1 MHGQGAGNQSDS
13 EQSVLWQVMKRQF
26 FYSWAWRY
34 SSRLVTSLTMT
45 PQLIKHGLDELAA
58 RDPDV
63 DNVIRQIGYP
73 PPRERPP
80 GFATLVNII
89 AGQQVSSAAATAI
102 RDRLYSV
109 VNPLVPDKLLAADNE
124 VLRATGLSGR
134 KIEYA
139 KGLAEQICNGQLD
152 LDCLAEKSDAD
163 VVKILTSV
171 RGLGRWSAE
180 IYLLFSLK
188 RTDVWPA
195 EDLAISEALR
205 ELKSLN
211 LRPNR
216 EQSESLVEHWRPWRG
231 VAALLLWYYYSQKD

>member
-1 MHGQGAGNQSDS
+1 MHGQGEGNQLDL
-13 EQSVLWQVMKRQF
+13 EQSVLWRAIKYQF
-26 FYSWAWRY
+26 FGSWDWRN
-34 SSRLVTSLTMT
+34 SSRLVTSLAMT
-45 PQLIKHGLDELAA
+45 PDIIKDSLDEIAA

-80 GFATLVNII
+80 GFATLINII
-89 AGQQVSSAAATAI
+89 AGQQVSSVAATAI
-102 RDRLYSV
+102 RDRLNSV
-109 VNPLVPDKLLAADNE
+109 VNPMVPHKLLATDNK
-124 VLRATGLSGR
+124 VLRVAGLSGR

-139 KGLAEQICNGQLD
+139 KGLADQICNRQLD

-180 IYLLFSLK
+180 MYLLFSLK

-195 EDLAISEALR
+195 EDLAIAEALR

-211 LRPNR
+211 ARPNR
-216 EQSESLVEHWRPWRG
+216 AQSESLVQHWRPWRG